1 LQQQSFREKL
11 FRIGCDVAW
20 KSPADFTAFMS
31 ADRDKWSKL
40 IPAMGISLA
49 D

>member
-1 LQQQSFREKL
+1 
-11 FRIGCDVAW
+11 VAW
-20 KSPADFTAFMS
+20 KSPADFTAFLA

-40 IPAMGISLA
+40 IPAMGIPLA